1 MNVFDMVKNIIPEP
15 PKEGDDKVRT
25 ITKEGMDL
33 IKSYESCVLKA
44 YADPASALAQ
54 QLRKILSKRVKGW
67 ENMSGD
73 PWTVG
78 WGSTGLDYFNLDAQ
92 GKPTKIGPNTQWTQV
107 QADQRKTTDLERF
120 CKQVND
126 LVTSNINDNQ
136 FSALVS
142 FAYNCGVG
150 NLSGSTLLKRVNEGK
165 FQEAADEF
173 LKWDKAKGQVMAGL
187 TRRRQAERALFLK

>member
-1 MNVFDMVKNIIPEP
+1 MNVIDIVKNIIPDM
-15 PKEGDDKVRT
+15 KEGDKVRT

-33 IKSYESCVLKA
+33 IKSFESCVLKA

-54 QLRKILSKRVKGW
+54 QLRKAEDKRVKNW
-67 ENMSGD
+67 KTLSGD

-78 WGSTGLDYFNLDAQ
+78 WGSTGLDHFNLDPQ
-92 GKPTKIGPNTQWTQV
+92 GKPTKIGPDTQWTQA
-107 QADQRKTTDLERF
+107 QADQRKASDLEKF
-120 CKQVND
+120 CKQVDD
-126 LVTSNINDNQ
+126 LVTANINDNQ

-165 FQEAADEF
+165 FKEAADEF
-173 LKWDKAKGQVMAGL
+173 LKWNKAKGQVMAGL
-187 TRRRQAERALFLK
+187 TRRRAAERELFLK